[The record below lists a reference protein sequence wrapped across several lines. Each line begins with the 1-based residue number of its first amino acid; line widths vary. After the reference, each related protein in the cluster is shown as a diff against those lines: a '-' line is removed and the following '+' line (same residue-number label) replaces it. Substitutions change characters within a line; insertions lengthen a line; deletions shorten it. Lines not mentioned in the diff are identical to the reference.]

1 MPFAFE
7 NLHVYQKAVTF
18 ADAVCTITREL
29 PRGYFF
35 LADQLNRA
43 SLSIA
48 ANIAEG
54 NGRFTKGERRNFFG
68 IARGSL
74 HECVNFSAYSRRT
87 VLSARKT
94 TPKNLSQNPMTPRW
108 VGNGP
113 DARRRIEAY
122 LTVDDTLRSDNQAD
136 GPFPAHPPGDASF
149 ARTRRRSSSPYLSID
164 MPRRRSLI
172 AGEICIVAGPLGSEI
187 DSKSGISKRFT
198 KSTCFSRRVE

>member
-74 HECVNFSAYSRRT
+74 HECVPLLELAARQG
-87 VLSARKT
+87 VLK
-94 TPKNLSQNPMTPRW
+94 
-108 VGNGP
+108 
-113 DARRRIEAY
+113 
-122 LTVDDTLRSDNQAD
+122 SDRHTELNAD
-136 GPFPAHPPGDASF
+136 LEEV

-172 AGEICIVAGPLGSEI
+172 AGEICIGAGPLGSEI